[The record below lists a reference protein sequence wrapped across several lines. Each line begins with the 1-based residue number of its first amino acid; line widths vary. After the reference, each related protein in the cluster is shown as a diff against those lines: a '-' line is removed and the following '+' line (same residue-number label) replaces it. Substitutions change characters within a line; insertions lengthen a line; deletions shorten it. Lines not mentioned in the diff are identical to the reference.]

1 MFNKDVASNFI
12 VGLCFIAAGLVMF
25 FIPNR
30 VFSLILNTSI
40 ILLLINGVYLLIR
53 FLQHKKKSDL
63 LFLILSI
70 LFALFLVDHETIPQW
85 IIRVAF
91 GLYCYISTLA
101 SLIQLVINYI
111 NDIPDKFYHFLMI
124 VAYGILGFNLLFVD
138 EFETDLLLRLFGIYF
153 ILLGSR
159 YFNDANVGVNPLLKY
174 EWKRKIRIS
183 LPTIICAFIPDWTLT
198 SINRYL
204 SSGKPFALEKKDYG
218 DDQILKVMVHVGPNG
233 IQKVGHITFSYKG
246 IVYSYGN
253 YDEES
258 FRLNQTIGDGVFFTV
273 PFEYYIPNMMSAEN
287 NSIFEYGI
295 QIKKEQE
302 ALIEQELEAFK
313 NNSYRW
319 YCKIEREYGYDRFN
333 EYKENYPSRLHYKTG
348 AKFYKFKSGRFKTYW
363 ALGDNCALFTDR
375 ILGKLG
381 CDVLSM
387 RGIIS
392 PGTYLEYLQGE
403 YIKKNSPVVSLKIH
417 SIEAKSIH

>member
-30 VFSLILNTSI
+30 VFSLILKTSI

-53 FLQHKKKSDL
+53 FLKHKKKSDL

-153 ILLGSR
+153 IL
-159 YFNDANVGVNPLLKY
+159 
-174 EWKRKIRIS
+174 
-183 LPTIICAFIPDWTLT
+183 
-198 SINRYL
+198 
-204 SSGKPFALEKKDYG
+204 
-218 DDQILKVMVHVGPNG
+218 
-233 IQKVGHITFSYKG
+233 
-246 IVYSYGN
+246 
-253 YDEES
+253 
-258 FRLNQTIGDGVFFTV
+258 
-273 PFEYYIPNMMSAEN
+273 
-287 NSIFEYGI
+287 
-295 QIKKEQE
+295 
-302 ALIEQELEAFK
+302 
-313 NNSYRW
+313 
-319 YCKIEREYGYDRFN
+319 
-333 EYKENYPSRLHYKTG
+333 
-348 AKFYKFKSGRFKTYW
+348 
-363 ALGDNCALFTDR
+363 
-375 ILGKLG
+375 
-381 CDVLSM
+381 
-387 RGIIS
+387 
-392 PGTYLEYLQGE
+392 
-403 YIKKNSPVVSLKIH
+403 
-417 SIEAKSIH
+417 

>member
-1 MFNKDVASNFI
+1 MFNKDIASNFI

-53 FLQHKKKSDL
+53 FLKHKKKSDL

-159 YFNDANVGVNPLLKY
+159 YFNDASVGVNPLLKY
-174 EWKRKIRIS
+174 EWKRKIRIT
-183 LPTIICAFIPDWTLT
+183 LPAIMCAFIPDWALT

-233 IQKVGHITFSYKG
+233 IQKVGHITFSYK
-246 IVYSYGN
+246 GN

>member
-159 YFNDANVGVNPLLKY
+159 YFNDASVGVNPLLKY
-174 EWKRKIRIS
+174 EWKRKIRIT
-183 LPTIICAFIPDWTLT
+183 LPAIMCAFIPDWALT

-302 ALIEQELEAFK
+302 ALK

-417 SIEAKSIH
+417 LIEAKSIH

>member
-174 EWKRKIRIS
+174 EWKRKIRITV
-183 LPTIICAFIPDWTLT
+183 PTIVCAFIPDWTLT

-204 SSGKPFALEKKDYG
+204 SSGKPFALEKKDYE

-287 NSIFEYGI
+287 NSIFEYHTHSFVSAHLH
-295 QIKKEQE
+295 IKRE
-302 ALIEQELEAFK
+302 ALCIKPEQFLCIFYPKIYSIHVLLPSFILFISFISFISFMSFISLLACVQT
-313 NNSYRW
+313 NNSTQ
-319 YCKIEREYGYDRFN
+319 
-333 EYKENYPSRLHYKTG
+333 RLANISILIRLDHISL
-348 AKFYKFKSGRFKTYW
+348 FK
-363 ALGDNCALFTDR
+363 
-375 ILGKLG
+375 
-381 CDVLSM
+381 VLHL
-387 RGIIS
+387 
-392 PGTYLEYLQGE
+392 TLLLHTTQ
-403 YIKKNSPVVSLKIH
+403 
-417 SIEAKSIH
+417 

>member
-153 ILLGSR
+153 IL
-159 YFNDANVGVNPLLKY
+159 
-174 EWKRKIRIS
+174 
-183 LPTIICAFIPDWTLT
+183 
-198 SINRYL
+198 
-204 SSGKPFALEKKDYG
+204 
-218 DDQILKVMVHVGPNG
+218 
-233 IQKVGHITFSYKG
+233 
-246 IVYSYGN
+246 
-253 YDEES
+253 
-258 FRLNQTIGDGVFFTV
+258 FRL
-273 PFEYYIPNMMSAEN
+273 
-287 NSIFEYGI
+287 
-295 QIKKEQE
+295 
-302 ALIEQELEAFK
+302 L
-313 NNSYRW
+313 
-319 YCKIEREYGYDRFN
+319 
-333 EYKENYPSRLHYKTG
+333 
-348 AKFYKFKSGRFKTYW
+348 
-363 ALGDNCALFTDR
+363 
-375 ILGKLG
+375 
-381 CDVLSM
+381 
-387 RGIIS
+387 
-392 PGTYLEYLQGE
+392 
-403 YIKKNSPVVSLKIH
+403 
-417 SIEAKSIH
+417 